1 MGVALWM
8 MEGVSSSFASPSS
21 RMQQKQQ
28 AESQRAA
35 LQQKL
40 EALKVEIHQTE
51 NAQGNAADALAKS
64 ESAISQA
71 NRNLRNLGI
80 EQRQTQVKL
89 STLEEQYR
97 VLEKK
102 IEEEQQYLSRIL
114 REQYMTGSEARIKLL
129 LSGENPNR
137 IQRDLYYMGYISKA
151 KIELIT
157 SLEMHLSAIEE
168 NRSAIEDAKLVLEE
182 IALEEREQKNLL
194 EKQKQVYS
202 TQVSKLSHRLEVQRK
217 EMGRL
222 EKDDVR
228 LSNLIN
234 RLSNLVLEQKKNSSK
249 NKERKISERKTDS
262 SKEVYAQ
269 DPSSLNADHAA
280 FAQLKGQLRL
290 PVRGD
295 ISLKFGAKR
304 NEGPTSK
311 GVFIRAA
318 EGSEIK
324 SIAKG
329 RVIFADWLRGFG
341 NLIIIDHGGQ
351 YLSVYGNNQSL
362 FKHPGDIIKP
372 GDVVASVGNSGGND
386 QFGLYFELRYQ
397 GQAFDPLKWMAAK

>member
-1 MGVALWM
+1 
-8 MEGVSSSFASPSS
+8 
-21 RMQQKQQ
+21 
-28 AESQRAA
+28 
-35 LQQKL
+35 
-40 EALKVEIHQTE
+40 
-51 NAQGNAADALAKS
+51 
-64 ESAISQA
+64 
-71 NRNLRNLGI
+71 
-80 EQRQTQVKL
+80 
-89 STLEEQYR
+89 
-97 VLEKK
+97 
-102 IEEEQQYLSRIL
+102 
-114 REQYMTGSEARIKLL
+114 
-129 LSGENPNR
+129 
-137 IQRDLYYMGYISKA
+137 
-151 KIELIT
+151 
-157 SLEMHLSAIEE
+157 
-168 NRSAIEDAKLVLEE
+168 
-182 IALEEREQKNLL
+182 
-194 EKQKQVYS
+194 
-202 TQVSKLSHRLEVQRK
+202 
-217 EMGRL
+217 MGRL

-372 GDVVASVGNSGGND
+372 GDVVASVGNIGGND

>member
-1 MGVALWM
+1 MMGGASL
-8 MEGVSSSFASPSS
+8 SFAATSS

-28 AESQRAA
+28 AESQRTA

-51 NAQGNAADALAKS
+51 HAQGNAADALAKS

-71 NRNLRNLGI
+71 NRNLRNLSV

-97 VLEKK
+97 ALEKT
-102 IEEEQQYLSRIL
+102 IEAEQQYLNKIL
-114 REQYMTGSEARIKLL
+114 REQYMTGNEARIKLL

-137 IQRDLYYMGYISKA
+137 IQRDLYYMGYISNA
-151 KIELIT
+151 KVALIT
-157 SLEMHLSAIEE
+157 SLETHLKAIEE
-168 NRSAIEDAKLVLEE
+168 NKSAIEDAKLALEE

-194 EKQKQVYS
+194 EKQKQAYS

-234 RLSNLVLEQKKNSSK
+234 RLSTLVLEQKKNNSK
-249 NKERKISERKTDS
+249 NKEKKNTEVTTDS
-262 SKEVYAQ
+262 SKTPNAQ
-269 DPSSLNADHAA
+269 EASNLNADRAA

-290 PVRGD
+290 PLRGE
-295 ISLKFGAKR
+295 IGLKFGAKR
-304 NEGPTSK
+304 NEGPASK
-311 GVFIRAA
+311 GIFIRAA

-362 FKHPGDIIKP
+362 FKQPGDTINV

-397 GQAFDPLKWMAAK
+397 GQAFDPLKWMAVK